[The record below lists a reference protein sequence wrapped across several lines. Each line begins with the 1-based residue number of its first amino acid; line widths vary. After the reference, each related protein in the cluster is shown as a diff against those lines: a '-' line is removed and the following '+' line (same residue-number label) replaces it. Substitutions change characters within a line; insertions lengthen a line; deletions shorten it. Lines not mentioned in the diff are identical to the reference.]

1 MGIYNHIFTIHLQN
15 EDQNVKEH
23 MPYFIEGRL
32 FLWAQT

>member
-1 MGIYNHIFTIHLQN
+1 VGRYIHIFTIHLQN

-23 MPYFIEGRL
+23 MPYFIEGRS